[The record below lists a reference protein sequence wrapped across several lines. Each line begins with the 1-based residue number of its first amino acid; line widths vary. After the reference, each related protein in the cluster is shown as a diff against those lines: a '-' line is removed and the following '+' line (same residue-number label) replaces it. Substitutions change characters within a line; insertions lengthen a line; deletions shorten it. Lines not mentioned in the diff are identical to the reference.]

1 MPARVGT
8 RFALCPSYKI
18 APHFT
23 RKNELIF
30 AGAKVVF
37 EKDKIGAGCLQGHI
51 GILRQPGTL
60 VLISC
65 VKTVHEKNKS
75 MKFQGY
81 RPFFSLR
88 ADTSHGIHQPS
99 AIALRCPILGTQTS
113 ASNLRKNR
121 S

>member
-1 MPARVGT
+1 LKTTQKVPVA
-8 RFALCPSYKI
+8 YKI

-81 RPFFSLR
+81 RHLFFSSR
-88 ADTSHGIHQPS
+88 GHVPWNTP
-99 AIALRCPILGTQTS
+99 AIGDCFEVSDFGHPDFGVKPQE
-113 ASNLRKNR
+113 K
-121 S
+121 